1 MTRVFT
7 ERRFRTDLNDPA
19 SRCICCTLGQLS
31 SIPSKKKRISFLCIP
46 IFNNF

>member
-19 SRCICCTLGQLS
+19 SRCICYTLGQLS
-31 SIPSKKKRISFLCIP
+31 SIPSKKKKNLIP
-46 IFNNF
+46 MYTNF